1 MSGVGHLPTFME
13 CAVSYITI
21 NKPAWRS
28 EKTVREWPRFFEL
41 YVYPVI
47 GHVPVNDVDL
57 HMILAILEPIW
68 LKKTETAD
76 RLRSRMERVLDWA
89 RIRGYRQG
97 DNPARW
103 KGYLDLVLPR
113 PSKIHKVRHH
123 PALPYVEIQNFMA
136 LLDKQAGLDAR
147 VLEFTILTA
156 VRTSEAT
163 KAQWEEIDIEQKIW
177 SLSEERTKTGKVH
190 RVPLSDRA
198 VDVLNRTGIMA
209 GSSNTNERAGWIFPA
224 RKREKSIS
232 NMAMLMLLRRLERTD
247 ITVHGFRST
256 FRDWAAEKT
265 DFPREIIE
273 SALGHSLG
281 NAVELAYFRSDILEK
296 RRLLMD
302 TWGAYCCR

>member
-1 MSGVGHLPTFME
+1 MT
-13 CAVSYITI
+13 
-21 NKPAWRS
+21 
-28 EKTVREWPRFFEL
+28 
-41 YVYPVI
+41 
-47 GHVPVNDVDL
+47 
-57 HMILAILEPIW
+57 
-68 LKKTETAD
+68 KKTETAD

-89 RIRGYRQG
+89 RVRGYRQG

-103 KGYLDLVLPR
+103 KGYLDLVLPS

-136 LLDKQAGLDAR
+136 LLERQSGLDAR

-156 VRTSEAT
+156 VRTNEAT
-163 KAQWEEIDIEQKIW
+163 KARWEEIDTEQKIW
-177 SLSEERTKTGKVH
+177 CLSEERTKTGKLH

-198 VDVLNRTGIMA
+198 VDVLNRTGTMA

-273 SALGHSLG
+273 GALAHSLG
-281 NAVELAYFRSDILEK
+281 NQVELAYFRSDILEK
-296 RRLLMD
+296 RRLLMEA
-302 TWGAYCCR
+302 WGAYCCK